1 MPSRL
6 LALVVAAS
14 CLAAASAEAA
24 DLRSATPAA
33 AVPPARAADAAD
45 CDDEATLARIVERFA
60 WAEANTWHRGYV
72 ITRIEAPRLRYR
84 NEDGPSMIRHRHCEA
99 RAVMTDGSA
108 RTVYYTVEE
117 RMGLASI
124 GRGVTFCV
132 LGLDPWHIY
141 DSACRTLR

>member
-6 LALVVAAS
+6 LTLLAVAA
-14 CLAAASAEAA
+14 CLGVTAAEAA
-24 DLRSATPAA
+24 DLRVAAPAA
-33 AVPPARAADAAD
+33 TRPAPTVDAAD
-45 CDDEATLARIVERFA
+45 CGDEATLAKIVERFA

-72 ITRIEAPRLRYR
+72 IERIEAPRLRYR

-108 RTVYYTVEE
+108 RPVFYTVEE

>member
-6 LALVVAAS
+6 LTI
-14 CLAAASAEAA
+14 LAAAAWLGVTAAEAA
-24 DLRSATPAA
+24 DLRVGAPAA
-33 AVPPARAADAAD
+33 TRPAPTVDAAD

-72 ITRIEAPRLRYR
+72 IERIEAPRLRYR
-84 NEDGPSMIRHRHCEA
+84 NENGPSMIRHRHCEA

-108 RTVYYTVEE
+108 RPVYYTVEE

-132 LGLDPWHIY
+132 LGLDPWHVY